1 MTRFVGTPLRGIEFA
16 NLGDEAVS
24 VRVLGDSQSRLRI
37 DAGGRLT
44 WSSGSVSGDTVLYR
58 DDTNLLK
65 TDDVFEAVGGVI
77 TLTTNGVPTSAMAD
91 GAVAIDTTNNRFY
104 FRSNSQW
111 RAAEGGATV
120 SASAPG
126 SPLVGSL
133 WYDTTEEELKVY
145 SSSASWVSPGGGNAV
160 VYVAD
165 EAPSVDLQEGN
176 LWFDSNALDLYIYY
190 SSTWIQLT
198 DSSAGVTDITD
209 LGDVRIEDAVYGE
222 VLTYDGTEWINLPG
236 GGGGASALYLLDD
249 VSLSSA
255 TSGDFLKYNGTDWV
269 NDPINLGTDTVG
281 NYVSDVSGGTG
292 ISVSHTPGE
301 GSSPTIS
308 LNASLDNLS
317 DVDLTVA
324 PSDGDVLK
332 YNSSSSVWVSGS
344 VAGGGGGTSV
354 TVSDTAPVSP
364 STGDLWYESDSGAM
378 FVYYDNAWVEVGSGS
393 LYADLESRIVTKGDL
408 IVGID
413 SASATILPAGTN
425 GYFLKANSSA
435 SAGIEWASIP
445 TINALDDIGDV
456 DASSPTSGEYLQW
469 NGSAWINSQV
479 TASASI
485 GDFGIVSPEQYQTL
499 VYDGSEWINEYPT
512 TVSNVNN
519 AEATTLQVGEA
530 VYLYGGTGNHASVKR
545 ADNDGDAT
553 SAKTVGLVAQ
563 AIPSGGNGPVVTRG
577 YVSGIDLSVGYSAGQ
592 TLYLGEDGGFT
603 TTKPHAPEHLVYI
616 GVVVRATNNGIIYVA
631 AQNGYELDEIHDVDL
646 VTTPPSSGDFLK
658 YNGTLWV
665 NDAINLGADTVGS
678 YMLDV
683 VGGVGVTISHTQGEG
698 STASVA
704 IGQDVAT
711 SASVTFAQIDTT
723 GNVTVGGNLT
733 VNGTTTTLNTET
745 LTVEDNI
752 IVLNGNVSASPTTDA
767 GIEVERGTE
776 TNVVLRWNETTDK
789 WQFTNDGS
797 NYTDLG
803 AGGATISTA
812 PPAAPTEGELWFNSD
827 TAQTYIYYDSSWI
840 EISGSSS
847 GARMLVSSGSPSSP
861 IEGIMWFDADTAQTF
876 VYYDSQWIEI
886 GASAMAAI
894 VAGSA
899 PSSPLSGQIWFNSAS
914 GGTYVYYGSAS
925 AWIEIGAAPYDNLIS
940 SIDAKGDLW
949 VGTANN
955 TVDNLAVGSDGDIL
969 VANSSTPTGL
979 EWQTPTYAST
989 GKAIAMSIVFGS

>member
-1 MTRFVGTPLRGIEFA
+1 MH
-16 NLGDEAVS
+16 
-24 VRVLGDSQSRLRI
+24 
-37 DAGGRLT
+37 
-44 WSSGSVSGDTVLYR
+44 
-58 DDTNLLK
+58 
-65 TDDVFEAVGGVI
+65 
-77 TLTTNGVPTSAMAD
+77 
-91 GAVAIDTTNNRFY
+91 
-104 FRSNSQW
+104 
-111 RAAEGGATV
+111 
-120 SASAPG
+120 
-126 SPLVGSL
+126 
-133 WYDTTEEELKVY
+133 
-145 SSSASWVSPGGGNAV
+145 
-160 VYVAD
+160 
-165 EAPSVDLQEGN
+165 
-176 LWFDSNALDLYIYY
+176 
-190 SSTWIQLT
+190 
-198 DSSAGVTDITD
+198 
-209 LGDVRIEDAVYGE
+209 
-222 VLTYDGTEWINLPG
+222 
-236 GGGGASALYLLDD
+236 D
-249 VSLSSA
+249 VSL
-255 TSGDFLKYNGTDWV
+255 T
-269 NDPINLGTDTVG
+269 
-281 NYVSDVSGGTG
+281 
-292 ISVSHTPGE
+292 
-301 GSSPTIS
+301 SPT
-308 LNASLDNLS
+308 
-317 DVDLTVA
+317 
-324 PSDGDVLK
+324 
-332 YNSSSSVWVSGS
+332 
-344 VAGGGGGTSV
+344 
-354 TVSDTAPVSP
+354 
-364 STGDLWYESDSGAM
+364 
-378 FVYYDNAWVEVGSGS
+378 
-393 LYADLESRIVTKGDL
+393 
-408 IVGID
+408 
-413 SASATILPAGTN
+413 
-425 GYFLKANSSA
+425 
-435 SAGIEWASIP
+435 
-445 TINALDDIGDV
+445 
-456 DASSPTSGEYLQW
+456 
-469 NGSAWINSQV
+469 
-479 TASASI
+479 
-485 GDFGIVSPEQYQTL
+485 
-499 VYDGSEWINEYPT
+499 
-512 TVSNVNN
+512 
-519 AEATTLQVGEA
+519 
-530 VYLYGGTGNHASVKR
+530 
-545 ADNDGDAT
+545 
-553 SAKTVGLVAQ
+553 
-563 AIPSGGNGPVVTRG
+563 
-577 YVSGIDLSVGYSAGQ
+577 
-592 TLYLGEDGGFT
+592 
-603 TTKPHAPEHLVYI
+603 
-616 GVVVRATNNGIIYVA
+616 
-631 AQNGYELDEIHDVDL
+631 
-646 VTTPPSSGDFLK
+646 SGDFLK

-665 NDAINLGADTVGS
+665 NDAINLGTDTVGS

-812 PPAAPTEGELWFNSD
+812 PPASPTEGELWFNSD

-861 IEGIMWFDADTAQTF
+861 IEGIMWFDSDTAQTF
-876 VYYDSQWIEI
+876 VYYDNQWIEI